1 MIKRIFFDNDECLSH
16 SMYKDP
22 EQECVIISF
31 NDGDFYYTV
40 IRPSATKV
48 LEFSRDLVGVD
59 NVYMLTSAI
68 REHAEQV
75 NEKGGFGFTN
85 DHILAREDM
94 IKSQFF
100 GAYGAIHCYSNP
112 DVADENNVLIDNLPN
127 HYNTQKMQY
136 IGINHTRYL
145 NVADYYGVNNHE
157 KEFFDDVTKFLL
169 QKHGNP

>member
-1 MIKRIFFDNDECLSH
+1 MINKIFFDNDETLSH

-22 EQECVIISF
+22 EQESVIISF

-48 LEFSRDLVGVD
+48 LEFSRDLVGFD
-59 NVYMLTSAI
+59 NVYMLTSAT
-68 REHAEQV
+68 REHAEKV
-75 NEKGGFGFTN
+75 NENGGVGFAN

-94 IKSQFF
+94 SKTEFY
-100 GAYGAIHCYSNP
+100 GAYGSVHCYSNP
-112 DVADENNVLIDNLPN
+112 DVADENNVLIDNLPSN
-127 HYNTQKMQY
+127 FNTQKMQY

-145 NVADYYGVNNHE
+145 NVDDYYGVNIRE

-169 QKHGNP
+169 QKNKEL